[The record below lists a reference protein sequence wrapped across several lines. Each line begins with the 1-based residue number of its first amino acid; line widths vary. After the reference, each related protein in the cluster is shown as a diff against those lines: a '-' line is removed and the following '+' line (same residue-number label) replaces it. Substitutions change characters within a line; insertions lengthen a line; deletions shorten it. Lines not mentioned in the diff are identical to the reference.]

1 MRKLSLVSILILIF
15 FTSLIKNST
24 KEIEDK
30 IFAINENLRS
40 LKNELSDVMLEYNYL
55 SSPERII
62 QYQSQYFENE
72 LIKTDITKIK
82 IVETNDTEILIKDF
96 INKMPVNE

>member
-82 IVETNDTEILIKDF
+82 ILETNDTEILIKDF

>member
-40 LKNELSDVMLEYNYL
+40 LKDELSDVMLEYNYL
-55 SSPERII
+55 SSPEKII

-72 LIKTDITKIK
+72 LIKTDVTKIK
-82 IVETNDTEILIKDF
+82 IVETNYNEILIKDF
-96 INKMPVNE
+96 INKIPVNE

>member
-15 FTSLIKNST
+15 FTSLTKNST

-55 SSPERII
+55 SSPEKII

-82 IVETNDTEILIKDF
+82 IVETNHTEILIKDF
-96 INKMPVNE
+96 INKIPVNE

>member
-62 QYQSQYFENE
+62 QYQSQYFEDE
-72 LIKTDITKIK
+72 LIQTDITKIK
-82 IVETNDTEILIKDF
+82 ILETNDTEILIKDF